1 MKQLL
6 TIVAIILST
15 VAMAQPPMQRPLPNQ
30 FRDFVDHQQAWEKP
44 NIVRKDGKVIITMT
58 EQQFRAM
65 QHRRMQMRRNIPGR
79 SPQSC
84 LCHPPIR
91 RLPNNKQL
99 LKKF

>member
-6 TIVAIILST
+6 TIVAILLST
-15 VAMAQPPMQRPLPNQ
+15 VAMAQPPMQRPLTNQ

-44 NIVRKDGKVIITMT
+44 NVVRKDGKVIITMT
-58 EQQFRAM
+58 EQQFRTM

-79 SPQSC
+79 RPQPC
-84 LCHPPIR
+84 LCYPTIG
-91 RLPNNKQL
+91 RLPKTDAH

>member
-6 TIVAIILST
+6 TIVAILLST

-30 FRDFVDHQQAWEKP
+30 FRDFVDHQQNWEKP

-65 QHRRMQMRRNIPGR
+65 QHRRMQMRRHVPER
-79 SPQSC
+79 RPQMFPCKKS
-84 LCHPPIR
+84 
-91 RLPNNKQL
+91 LPL
-99 LKKF
+99 DRKF

>member
-6 TIVAIILST
+6 TIVAILLST

-65 QHRRMQMRRNIPGR
+65 QHHRRQMRRNAPGHRPNVQCCMIPVNKY
-79 SPQSC
+79 
-84 LCHPPIR
+84 HPR
-91 RLPNNKQL
+91 QF
-99 LKKF
+99 KKF